1 MLLVT
6 LVRLFVLIDPKLLL
20 LGIRV
25 ARSSYYYFWIG
36 LQVRKL
42 IDIWIG

>member
-1 MLLVT
+1 MFFVARHRE
-6 LVRLFVLIDPKLLL
+6 VVLIDPKLLL

-36 LQVRKL
+36 LKVRKL